1 MDKPSLETGEHS
13 RQQRT
18 RDANAYSARLQ
29 EVMRYNRLPSSD
41 YPFAMAILRAISQGD
56 TEEKWKEAF
65 QQRRKISRYPSPEKE
80 SSSADTD
87 NDFAQLVLRLKGLML
102 WPW

>member
-1 MDKPSLETGEHS
+1 MDKPSIETGEHS
-13 RQQRT
+13 RQQRM
-18 RDANAYSARLQ
+18 RDASAYSARLQ

-56 TEEKWKEAF
+56 TEEKWKEAL
-65 QQRRKISRYPSPEKE
+65 QQRRKISLSPSPEKE

-87 NDFAQLVLRLKGLML
+87 DDYTRLVLRLKSLTL

>member
-1 MDKPSLETGEHS
+1 MDRPSIETGEHS
-13 RQQRT
+13 RQQRM
-18 RDANAYSARLQ
+18 RDASAYSARLQ
-29 EVMRYNRLPSSD
+29 EVMRSNRLPSSD

-56 TEEKWKEAF
+56 TEEKWKEAL
-65 QQRRKISRYPSPEKE
+65 QPRQNISRYPSPEKE

-87 NDFAQLVLRLKGLML
+87 DDYAQLVLRLKGLTL

>member
-1 MDKPSLETGEHS
+1 MDKPSIETEEHS
-13 RQQRT
+13 QQQRM
-18 RDANAYSARLQ
+18 RDASAYSALLQ

-41 YPFAMAILRAISQGD
+41 YPFAMAILRTISQGD
-56 TEEKWKEAF
+56 TEEKWKEAL
-65 QQRRKISRYPSPEKE
+65 QQRRKISRSPSTEKE

-87 NDFAQLVLRLKGLML
+87 DDYAQLVLRLKGLML